1 MSKKQ
6 ERTVVRSLEEIP
18 RFISEDEE
26 RDWWATHDLADELWE
41 PATTEDLAL
50 LDQLQTS
57 RRLRPGLTRKPKS
70 VSPRQAAPK
79 ITLDLEQAKVV
90 GQIARR
96 KKIDSEAL
104 IRQWIAKGIARE
116 RAEKVR
122 KTG

>member
-6 ERTVVRSLEEIP
+6 ERIVVRSLSEIP
-18 RFISEDEE
+18 RFASEDEE

-41 PATTEDLAL
+41 PATAEDLAL

-57 RRLRPGLTRKPKS
+57 RRMRPGSTRKPKS
-70 VSPRQAAPK
+70 VLHRQAAPK

-96 KKIDSEAL
+96 KKIDSETL
-104 IRQWIAKGIARE
+104 IRQWIAEGIARE
-116 RAEKVR
+116 HREKVR

>member
-6 ERTVVRSLEEIP
+6 ERMVVRSLSEIP
-18 RFISEDEE
+18 RFASEDEE
-26 RDWWATHDLADELWE
+26 REWWATHDLADELWE

-50 LDQLQTS
+50 LDQLQAS
-57 RRLRPGLTRKPKS
+57 RRVRPGSTRKPKC
-70 VSPRQAAPK
+70 VPPRQAAPK

-96 KKIDSEAL
+96 KNIDSEAL
-104 IRQWIAKGIARE
+104 IKQWIADGIARE